1 MKKIIIILVI
11 ILLLAGGGGA
21 GWWFFLRHPED
32 ADATAAKEEEKKPL
46 PDPVFVR
53 ISPLVVPVVTSKKV
67 ETFITLVVSL
77 ELADQATALKVTALT
92 PRLVD
97 AFLTALYGVVDD
109 SAVMDGKLI
118 NIPLVKKKLQEAAD
132 KALGPKVVHSVLV
145 QTMTKRGL

>member
-1 MKKIIIILVI
+1 MKKILIIILIV
-11 ILLLAGGGGA
+11 LLLAGGGGA
-21 GWWFFLRHPED
+21 GWWFFLRHPAEGD
-32 ADATAAKEEEKKPL
+32 AAAKEEEKKKPL
-46 PDPVFVR
+46 SDPVFVR
-53 ISPLVVPVVTSKKV
+53 ISPLVVPIVTAKKV

-77 ELADQATALKVTALT
+77 ELADQATAQKVTGLT

-132 KALGPKVVHSVLV
+132 KALGPNVVHSVLV